1 MTWNNARTLQ
11 NGVMLWL
18 VMRWRCLH
26 GHLMFE
32 CPPFIL
38 GLHLYIHISVYI
50 FKWLLHVYMWK
61 RKIIV
66 RTNWLGNKTQLKDSK
81 ENWKWILTP
90 RNSFCLDWIK
100 LYTGTVC
107 TGTNVG
113 SEVYYNCISVLLQD
127 LYIYTTVLQ
136 KLEKNRYFGTVYS
149 HGTHRSL
156 DSSFI
161 YLNLI
166 FFFFSRPGWCSSQII
181 SSLSKIFSGISWI
194 LKKIDKGTFCAHIR
208 LYILYFGCLL

>member
-1 MTWNNARTLQ
+1 MPGLCRTESCCDWSWGGDVCMVIL
-11 NGVMLWL
+11 
-18 VMRWRCLH
+18 CLNVH
-26 GHLMFE
+26 YSFWA
-32 CPPFIL
+32 
-38 GLHLYIHISVYI
+38 YICTYI
-50 FKWLLHVYMWK
+50 FQCIYFNDFSTYMWK
-61 RKIIV
+61 NIID
-66 RTNWLGNKTQLKDSK
+66 RTNWLENKTQLKDSK

-90 RNSFCLDWIK
+90 RNSFCLDWMK

-156 DSSFI
+156 DSSSI

-166 FFFFSRPGWCSSQII
+166 FFFLADQADVPLKSFLTWVKFSVE
-181 SSLSKIFSGISWI
+181 FHE
-194 LKKIDKGTFCAHIR
+194 F
-208 LYILYFGCLL
+208 